1 MAMSFKNW
9 RNSSCRETI
18 YLGRSQL
25 QANGEKDEEAGG
37 YKPKWHNKFWRK
49 IYREKKKIFSAPV
62 TLQAAYDP
70 DEYSQNFD
78 QGNGWAEPDNLCRS
92 FSARFADPSRILQK
106 NSSVRCVRGV

>member
-18 YLGRSQL
+18 YLGRNQL
-25 QANGEKDEEAGG
+25 QVKGEKDEAN
-37 YKPKWHNKFWRK
+37 YKPKWHKFWRK

-62 TLQAAYDP
+62 TLQASYDP
-70 DEYSQNFD
+70 DDYSQNFD
-78 QGNGWAEPDNLCRS
+78 QGTGWAEPDNLSRS